1 MAWLGST
8 IKSLDTRKELVNY
21 IGGNTQPSRAV
32 VTNSSGEIDSSV
44 VTLAELALLS
54 GVSSNV
60 QTQLTGLGGDKQD
73 EITGAATTVTSAN
86 LTSNRV
92 LESNGNGKIR
102 VSDITTTTFAYVDA
116 TSSIQGQ
123 LDGKHP
129 EITASAPLSQS
140 SVDGLAN
147 TLSGKQPIIGS
158 TTNLVVNKITFGSG
172 VGAIDFQG
180 TVNSSKIDVGVFTIN
195 SGQSITG
202 DIGTVHYLTFDN
214 TTNANGIDHTSST
227 SDKIGSFFRCNESGI
242 FTINVGVGCSIE
254 ATGGTPRIQLALR
267 VIYYD
272 GSLTNPTSRPT
283 AERQYRMGTVYMR
296 GGVLTNVTELG
307 GTVTLSLENAHSFEI
322 AIVTVGAQ
330 YTDKTTTFAG
340 SLTIDKVGL

>member
-1 MAWLGST
+1 MSWLGST

-32 VTNSSGEIDSSV
+32 VTNSGGEIDSSV
-44 VTLAELALLS
+44 VALAELALLS
-54 GVSSNV
+54 GISSNV
-60 QTQLTGLGGDKQD
+60 QTQLSDLGNDKED
-73 EITGAATTVTSAN
+73 EITGAATSVTSAN
-86 LTSNRV
+86 LTNDRV
-92 LESNGNGKIR
+92 LLSDASGKISAST
-102 VSDITTTTFAYVDA
+102 VTATTLAYLDP

-158 TTNLVVNKITFGSG
+158 TTNLVVNKVTFGSG
-172 VGAIDFQG
+172 VDAIDFQG

-202 DIGTVHYLTFDN
+202 DIGTIHYLTFDN

-254 ATGGTPRIQLALR
+254 NTGGTPRIQLALR

-296 GGVLTNVTELG
+296 GQLNTNVTELG

-330 YTDKTTTFAG
+330 VTDKTTSFSG

>member
-1 MAWLGST
+1 MSQ
-8 IKSLDTRKELVNY
+8 N
-21 IGGNTQPSRAV
+21 
-32 VTNSSGEIDSSV
+32 
-44 VTLAELALLS
+44 
-54 GVSSNV
+54 
-60 QTQLTGLGGDKQD
+60 
-73 EITGAATTVTSAN
+73 
-86 LTSNRV
+86 
-92 LESNGNGKIR
+92 KI
-102 VSDITTTTFAYVDA
+102 
-116 TSSIQGQ
+116 
-123 LDGKHP
+123 
-129 EITASAPLSQS
+129 
-140 SVDGLAN
+140 DGLAN
-147 TLSGKQPIIGS
+147 TLSGKQPTIGS
-158 TTNLVVNKITFGSG
+158 STNLVVNKVTFGSG
-172 VGAIDFQG
+172 VDAIDFQG

-202 DIGTVHYLTFDN
+202 DIGTIHYLTFDN

-254 ATGGTPRIQLALR
+254 LGGTPRIQLSLR
-267 VIYYD
+267 VLYYD

-296 GGVLTNVTELG
+296 GQTNTNVTELG

-330 YTDKTTTFAG
+330 VTDKTTTFAG

>member
-8 IKSLDTRKELVNY
+8 IKSLDTRKELVSY

-32 VTNSSGEIDSSV
+32 VTNSGGEIDSSV

-60 QTQLTGLGGDKQD
+60 QTQLTDLGNDKQD

-92 LESNGNGKIR
+92 LLSDASGKIIAST
-102 VSDITTTTFAYVDA
+102 VTATTLAYLDP

-202 DIGTVHYLTFDN
+202 DIGTIHYLTFDN

-254 ATGGTPRIQLALR
+254 NTGGTPRIQLALR

-296 GGVLTNVTELG
+296 GQTNTNVTELG

-322 AIVTVGAQ
+322 AIVTVGAT
-330 YTDKTTTFAG
+330 YTDKTTTFSG

>member
-21 IGGNTQPSRAV
+21 IGSNTITSRAV
-32 VTNSSGEIDSSV
+32 VTNSGGEIDSSV
-44 VTLAELALLS
+44 VTVAELALLS

-60 QTQLTGLGGDKQD
+60 QTQLTDLGNDKED

-86 LTSNRV
+86 LTSDRV
-92 LESNGNGKIR
+92 LLSDGSGKISASS
-102 VSDITTTTFAYVDA
+102 VTATTLAYLDP

-123 LDGKHP
+123 LNGKHP
-129 EITASAPLSQS
+129 EITTSAPLSQS
-140 SVDGLAN
+140 KVDGLAN
-147 TLSGKQPIIGS
+147 TLSGKQPTIGS
-158 TTNLVVNKITFGSG
+158 TTNLVVNKVTFGSG
-172 VGAIDFQG
+172 VDAIDFQG

-254 ATGGTPRIQLALR
+254 LDGPPRIQLALR

-296 GGVLTNVTELG
+296 GGYLTNVSELG
-307 GTVTLSLENAHSFEI
+307 GTVTLPLENAHSFEI
-322 AIVTVGAQ
+322 AIVTVGASR
-330 YTDKTTTFAG
+330 TDKTATFAG
-340 SLTIDKVGL
+340 SLTIDKVAL